1 MIRIV
6 LDTNLLVSIALPG
19 SRLLPIV
26 SAWKEGRCRLLVS
39 EDIFDEYL
47 QVLSYP
53 KFQLAPETI
62 RRLIEYELRPYIE
75 LVQVI
80 SRVHVIIADPSD
92 DKFLACALDG
102 HADALV
108 SGDRHLLG
116 LKEFKGIPILTGR
129 QLLDRLVKTE
139 QPKGE

>member
-6 LDTNLLVSIALPG
+6 LDTNLLVSAALPG

-26 SAWKEGRCRLLVS
+26 SAWKEGQCKLLVS

-62 RRLIEYELRPYIE
+62 RRLIEHELRPYVE
-75 LVQVI
+75 LIQVT
-80 SRVHVIIADPSD
+80 SRIHVITADPSD

-102 HADALV
+102 HADAIV

-116 LKEFKGIPILTGR
+116 LKEFKGISVLTGR
-129 QLLDRLVKTE
+129 QLLDHLTAQGRI
-139 QPKGE
+139 G